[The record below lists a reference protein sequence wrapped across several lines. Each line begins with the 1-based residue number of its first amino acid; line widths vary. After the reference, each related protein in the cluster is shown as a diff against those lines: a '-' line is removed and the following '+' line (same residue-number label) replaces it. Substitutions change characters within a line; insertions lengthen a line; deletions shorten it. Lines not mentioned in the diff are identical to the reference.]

1 LIKTVVKL
9 LVVGALLHAGVR
21 AGVAASKY
29 YRLRD
34 AAWQVVVRS
43 AEIPPDGVGD
53 LIFERAVE
61 LDVPLERYDIDVR
74 REEDL
79 TTAAA
84 FYTESV
90 LLLPGFGYPVD
101 LSFSVEARAIEVSTA
116 KDFIP

>member
-1 LIKTVVKL
+1 LIRTVVKL

-21 AGVAASKY
+21 AGIAASKY

-34 AAWQVVVRS
+34 AAWQIVVRS
-43 AEIPPDGVGD
+43 AGVPPNRVAD

-61 LDVPLERYDIDVR
+61 LDVPLERHDVDVR
-74 REEDL
+74 RETDL
-79 TTAAA
+79 TTADA
-84 FYTESV
+84 FYIESV
-90 LLLPGFGYPVD
+90 LLLPGFGYSVD